1 MVFGSYVLIYF
12 TILYTRRRLGIVT
25 NEMMDVPKWRFAIIG
40 FLEALGVATGMAA
53 AAMLPGPVIP
63 ILNQV
68 FWFYDYLLAHLFS
81 WGC

>member
-1 MVFGSYVLIYF
+1 MIETLHIYK
-12 TILYTRRRLGIVT
+12 VT
-25 NEMMDVPKWRFAIIG
+25 Y
-40 FLEALGVATGMAA
+40 GVIPLSV